1 MKVRR
6 RDESAK
12 RRQLGGAGVFRR
24 GRMGEVSE
32 KETILIVDD
41 SLANIRY
48 IMGVF
53 SGEYNTV
60 FAKDGKAALS
70 VAAKQSP
77 DLILLDVVMPEMD
90 GYATIRELKRNI
102 ETRHI
107 PVMFVTSLDSE
118 EDEARGLALG
128 AVDYISKPF
137 NISLMRARVRSHL
150 ELKRHRDNLQAM
162 VNERTMEI
170 VTRLVHVA
178 ESRDT
183 DTGMHIR
190 RICEYSRM
198 LATKAGLPPRYVQ
211 IIAQASA
218 MHDIGKVGI
227 PDSILL
233 KPGRLDPEE
242 WEIMKSHSRI
252 GYENLKGSSSKLLQT
267 GCEIAL
273 THHERWDGTGYPHGL
288 KGEEIPISGR
298 IVGIVDVFD
307 ALVTRRPY
315 KEPWPLEKAFGL
327 IEAERGKH
335 FDPSLAD
342 IFLENRDT
350 VVEIMQT
357 YEDGA
362 LPE

>member
-1 MKVRR
+1 MEDPR
-6 RDESAK
+6 
-12 RRQLGGAGVFRR
+12 
-24 GRMGEVSE
+24 

-41 SLANIRY
+41 SLANIKY
-48 IMGVF
+48 IAGLL
-53 SGEYNTV
+53 SDDYKIV
-60 FAKDGKAALS
+60 FAKNGKTALS
-70 VAAKQSP
+70 VAAKQNP

-90 GYATIRELKRNI
+90 GYATIAELKRNT
-102 ETRHI
+102 ETGHI

-118 EDEARGLALG
+118 DDEAKGLELG

-137 NISLMRARVRSHL
+137 NTSLMRARIRNHL

-183 DTGMHIR
+183 DTGMHVR
-190 RICEYSRM
+190 RICEYTRM
-198 LATKAGLPPRYVQ
+198 LAREAGLPPKVVQ
-211 IIAQASA
+211 NLALASS

-227 PDSILL
+227 PDAILL
-233 KPGRLDPEE
+233 KPGKLDPEE
-242 WEIMKSHSRI
+242 WGIMKSHSMI

-273 THHERWDGTGYPHGL
+273 THHERWDGTGYPSGL

-307 ALVTRRPY
+307 ALVTKRPY
-315 KEPWPLEKAFGL
+315 KEPWPLDKAFGL
-327 IEAERGKH
+327 IESERGKH

-342 IFLENRDT
+342 IFLQNRKT
-350 VVEIMQT
+350 VEEIRQT
-357 YEDGA
+357 YEDGE
-362 LPE
+362 LPG

>member
-1 MKVRR
+1 MVEDPR
-6 RDESAK
+6 
-12 RRQLGGAGVFRR
+12 
-24 GRMGEVSE
+24 

-41 SLANIRY
+41 SLANIKY
-48 IMGVF
+48 IAGLL
-53 SGEYNTV
+53 SDDYKIV
-60 FAKDGKAALS
+60 FAKNGKTALS
-70 VAAKQSP
+70 VAAKQNP

-90 GYATIRELKRNI
+90 GYATIAELKRNT
-102 ETRHI
+102 ETGHI

-118 EDEARGLALG
+118 DDEAKGLELG

-137 NISLMRARVRSHL
+137 NTSLMRARIRNHL

-183 DTGMHIR
+183 DTGMHVR
-190 RICEYSRM
+190 RICEYTRM
-198 LATKAGLPPRYVQ
+198 LAREAGLPPRVVQ
-211 IIAQASA
+211 NLALASS

-227 PDSILL
+227 PDAILL
-233 KPGRLDPEE
+233 KPGKLDPEE
-242 WEIMKSHSRI
+242 WGIMKSHSMI

-273 THHERWDGTGYPHGL
+273 THHERWDGTGYPSGL

-307 ALVTRRPY
+307 ALVTKRPY
-315 KEPWPLEKAFGL
+315 KEPWPLDKAFGL
-327 IEAERGKH
+327 IESERGKH

-342 IFLENRDT
+342 IFLQNRKT
-350 VVEIMQT
+350 VEEIRQT
-357 YEDGA
+357 YEDGE
-362 LPE
+362 LPG